1 MDPIINEVATNHFLV
16 SCHNLWPI
24 NHSQGPSQVGIPN
37 LLGTSRNR
45 WVFRT
50 LCLLLSFE
58 FLQLLP
64 LTRQLQLLKGSF
76 SFSLHPSPRYYL
88 WFYLNK
94 CHTTKN
100 PSCKFVDK
108 NRLIKCKRFIFD
120 VIFQDFLNLYKLY
133 GYFEETLGWLIMTPL
148 QFRGLNLAALPR
160 LLLAYQI
167 WPLL

>member
-1 MDPIINEVATNHFLV
+1 MPTPTIIWFNIINKPTPRCQKVNRGRQGDMNPIINEVATNHFL
-16 SCHNLWPI
+16 
-24 NHSQGPSQVGIPN
+24 
-37 LLGTSRNR
+37 
-45 WVFRT
+45 VFRT

-76 SFSLHPSPRYYL
+76 SFSLHSSPNYFL

-108 NRLIKCKRFIFD
+108 NRLVKCERFIFD
-120 VIFQDFLNLYKLY
+120 VIFQYFLNLYKLY
-133 GYFEETLGWLIMTPL
+133 GYHVKK
-148 QFRGLNLAALPR
+148 PR
-160 LLLAYQI
+160 KENVSKLWRPRFLHI
-167 WPLL
+167 KS